1 MRLYN
6 VWNSGR
12 GRGPWESQSHTSG
25 MISEVVAGGFRYRCS
40 DIGPDPSFDAL
51 VFTLKRERP

>member
-1 MRLYN
+1 
-6 VWNSGR
+6 
-12 GRGPWESQSHTSG
+12 